1 MRFGQMEKNKRIKIT
16 HIISGLNTGGAE
28 RALYNLLES
37 DFSSKYDCSVIS
49 LIDEGTYGIKIRALG
64 VPVYVVNMRANFSV
78 LKSIIAL
85 RNIIKKIAP
94 DVLQGWMYH
103 GNLAATIA
111 RYFCDSPAML
121 AWNVRHSLYEL
132 KTENFKT
139 RQIIKANRFLS
150 GKPNVIFY
158 NSKVSK
164 FQHESFGF
172 DGKNSIYNPNGFDT
186 NSLKPSKEKRRFMR
200 SKLGISDNDTVIGH
214 VARYH
219 PMKDH
224 TSFIKAAIMVM
235 SERSDLVVLI
245 IGRGV
250 RAKTSYLLNDL
261 PETLISRFHFLGE
274 RSDVYDLMQSM
285 DGFCLSSAWG
295 EGFPN
300 VLGEAM
306 SMAVPCITT
315 DIAESAEVVGNTGV
329 VVPPCDPEKLAE
341 AIFTFL
347 NLSNSKKFALGQAA
361 RRRIEQKYL
370 MQINIKCY
378 EAIYKKLTKYSAAS
392 II

>member
-1 MRFGQMEKNKRIKIT
+1 
-16 HIISGLNTGGAE
+16 
-28 RALYNLLES
+28 
-37 DFSSKYDCSVIS
+37 
-49 LIDEGTYGIKIRALG
+49 
-64 VPVYVVNMRANFSV
+64 
-78 LKSIIAL
+78 
-85 RNIIKKIAP
+85 
-94 DVLQGWMYH
+94 
-103 GNLAATIA
+103 
-111 RYFCDSPAML
+111 
-121 AWNVRHSLYEL
+121 
-132 KTENFKT
+132 
-139 RQIIKANRFLS
+139 
-150 GKPNVIFY
+150 
-158 NSKVSK
+158 
-164 FQHESFGF
+164 
-172 DGKNSIYNPNGFDT
+172 
-186 NSLKPSKEKRRFMR
+186 MR

-250 RAKTSYLLNDL
+250 RAKTSYLFNDL